1 MRQGRSGCS
10 LTVGLYTLDLVHH
23 GISQRSIASRQLVSS
38 SQRLSGHVSH
48 SAKWFAA
55 LMSKGSRDACTSRGL
70 TTFLHTVFTAQ
81 HMRELGGRLL
91 ELAGANVV
99 SDSQSVDV

>member
-1 MRQGRSGCS
+1 
-10 LTVGLYTLDLVHH
+10 LVHH

-81 HMRELGGRLL
+81 HRQELEGWLL
-91 ELAGANVV
+91 EFPGAYVV
-99 SDSQSVDV
+99 SDSEPVHV